1 MASFYHRSRYDVIIR
16 FIIVLFLLNLLS
28 AQFCFSQ
35 SFNTTEWRRKTAK
48 SLTTFQPGDAVRI
61 QIWELFEDERRNVNL
76 SRDYPINPDGYIV
89 MPYIG
94 ELRVKDLTVYELM
107 QILEEKFSEY
117 LKNPYVYV
125 RPLIRVTMQGAFNRP
140 GSYRT
145 DPSSSLWDLVAL
157 AGGPRQDCDLKRM
170 NVERGGKVSIKKL
183 LFAFE
188 EGHSLEDVGIESG
201 DQIIVPRR
209 RSLDLGII
217 LSLVNLATGLALL
230 YLRLRF
236 GVW

>member
-1 MASFYHRSRYDVIIR
+1 MALSYRRSRYDVIIR
-16 FIIVLFLLNLLS
+16 FIIVLFVLNLLS
-28 AQFCFSQ
+28 TQFCLSQ